1 VNANERALI
10 HNVQTHDLAESYRLR
25 RATRAREAGLPP
37 EAFALPFPGNTVT
50 TTTHTG
56 GGMVRGA
63 LLAALL
69 LAAGGGSTLALASWL
84 NGARPSISAPAPPA
98 PVAVAPD
105 SKDYEIRL
113 EEQQPDGSWK
123 ALGSERVRVGVDR
136 KE

>member
-1 VNANERALI
+1 VDANERALI

-25 RATRAREAGLPP
+25 RATRAREAGLPA
-37 EAFALPFPGNTVT
+37 EVFALPFPGNTVT

-56 GGMVRGA
+56 GGVVRGA

-69 LAAGGGSTLALASWL
+69 LATGGGSTLALASWL
-84 NGARPSISAPAPPA
+84 NGGRPPSVPAPPA
-98 PVAVAPD
+98 PVATAPD